1 MDEPLRRRIRAR
13 VLSGCGGLPSPLLR
27 PALSTLAR
35 AARFTHFE
43 TRTRRNLE
51 RALGAETSAAEREE
65 IARGVR
71 RHAARLVFEWT
82 RLARARRSSS
92 ARSDMLAH
100 LDRSLVFDA
109 SIERLERVYAG
120 GRGLIVCTAHIGN
133 WELLAAGL
141 HRRGLEGAVVG
152 TRKQRDSS
160 ADWLVE
166 MRRAYG
172 VESLPQRSSPRQLL
186 SVLKSGRTLGL
197 LCDLEVRR
205 IAGEFLPFFGLPALT
220 MTAPAALARA
230 AGLPLVPARC
240 ILRGDQYH
248 VLVDEPLTIDQS
260 LGRREATSDLMRRMN
275 ALIEGWIRTDPEQW
289 AWHQPRWRTRPGEWE
304 RAAHPLAARTGA
316 ENEPELTGE
325 AT

>member
-1 MDEPLRRRIRAR
+1 
-13 VLSGCGGLPSPLLR
+13 V
-27 PALSTLAR
+27 
-35 AARFTHFE
+35 ARFTHFE
-43 TRTRRNLE
+43 TVARRNLE
-51 RALGAETSAAEREE
+51 RALGAETTASERAR

-71 RHAARLVFEWT
+71 RHGARLVYEWT
-82 RLARARRSSS
+82 RLARG
-92 ARSDMLAH
+92 DMLAH
-100 LDRSLVFDA
+100 LDRFLVFDA
-109 SIERLERVYAG
+109 SIERLERVHAR

-141 HRRGLEGAVVG
+141 RRRGLEGAVVG
-152 TRKQRDSS
+152 TRKQHDSS

-186 SVLKSGRTLGL
+186 EVLRAGRTLGL

-205 IAGEFLPFFGLPALT
+205 IAGEFLPFFGMPALT

-240 ILRGDQYH
+240 VLRGDRYH
-248 VLVDEPLTIDQS
+248 VLVDEPLRLDRS
-260 LGRREATSDLMRRMN
+260 LERREATRDMMRRVN
-275 ALIEGWIRTDPEQW
+275 AVIEGWIRADPEQW

-304 RAAHPLAARTGA
+304 RAARPLAAR
-316 ENEPELTGE
+316 GE
-325 AT
+325 AAIEAELSGKAS